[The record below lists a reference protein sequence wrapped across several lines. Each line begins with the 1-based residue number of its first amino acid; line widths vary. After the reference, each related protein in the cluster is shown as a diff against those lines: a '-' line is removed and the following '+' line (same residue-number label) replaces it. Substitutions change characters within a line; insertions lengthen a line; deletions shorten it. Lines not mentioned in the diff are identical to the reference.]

1 MVSIDSLPALQI
13 AAFALKTAK
22 DTIPTLRS
30 HQERCN
36 HLVERCQRLIVDV
49 CGQLKP
55 NSSTELL
62 RQLQFRELVLTEV
75 RDGRACIT
83 VRDIVMGLQNKGT
96 VWRALNKE
104 NLEKAFKSA
113 DTELSDA
120 FLLFNV
126 GAHVTNNRYQHELAA
141 ALESDRQHLLT
152 CLDGLL
158 KRSQLLAEAFEKKD
172 NRKALLNGP
181 SANVTCEYAVGDVV
195 LEPEADATLGT
206 GTIGK
211 VVRGY
216 LGRRVVAVKLLHPE
230 FSQHLTQHC
239 DQKLLKS
246 KFLLWTRLL
255 HPNVATFLGFFIND
269 NQHCFLGQYYVRGN
283 VLEYLERY
291 PEANR
296 LSMLHQ
302 ACCGME
308 YLHENM
314 IIHGN
319 LKASNLLVGKD
330 HKILVSDYD
339 LAWLIDDAKTTDPAS
354 QPTFGSLVYMAPEYF
369 DGGDLEYHVDV
380 YSFAIA
386 TWVLHTG
393 CTPFTQVP
401 WRKYRQRVVEKRER
415 PQKPDSIHDV
425 LWSAMDKWWSHDPD
439 DRPTFIE
446 IEGFLHGAKP
456 RVGLRRERSRIKP
469 PEIIIMQPST
479 SQSMTPVS
487 PAVTMDFGPTIPIS
501 ESGKKALAE

>member
-1 MVSIDSLPALQI
+1 MPEAYCGR
-13 AAFALKTAK
+13 
-22 DTIPTLRS
+22 LRAT
-30 HQERCN
+30 E
-36 HLVERCQRLIVDV
+36 
-49 CGQLKP
+49 
-55 NSSTELL
+55 TELIY
-62 RQLQFRELVLTEV
+62 RASEAAAEV

-269 NQHCFLGQYYVRGN
+269 NQ
-283 VLEYLERY
+283 
-291 PEANR
+291 
-296 LSMLHQ
+296 
-302 ACCGME
+302 
-308 YLHENM
+308 
-314 IIHGN
+314 
-319 LKASNLLVGKD
+319 SNLLVGKD

-501 ESGKKALAE
+501 ESGKKALADTIYALDNFAPVDKLIKQVLLCYPNWFQYQNKRPAARGPRPDHIYEVVPLDCNI